1 MRHYSFST
9 WLTIIMLIFFC
20 VMVGLSMEFPAKA
33 RFMPLIVGIPG
44 IALCLIQLAIDLFH
58 SPKSAFHGAPRAGIA
73 HEVPGMEPE
82 LPEFGPHTV
91 RQEITM
97 WTYFVV
103 FVAGIVTFG
112 FYTSAPI
119 MLVTFLRRQAEASW
133 RVSIS
138 LAAGATIVLYLLFGA
153 LLHIQLF
160 PGFVTPWLLR
170 WIGMGAV

>member
-1 MRHYSFST
+1 MRHFSFST
-9 WLTIIMLIFFC
+9 WLTIVMLVFFC
-20 VMVGLSMEFPAKA
+20 VMVGLAMEFPAKA

-44 IALCLIQLAIDLFH
+44 IALCLVQLAIDLLH

-73 HEVPGMEPE
+73 HDVPGIEPE

-97 WTYFVV
+97 WTYFVM
-103 FVAGIVTFG
+103 FVAGILTVG
-112 FYTSAPI
+112 YYVSAPI
-119 MLVTFLRRQAEASW
+119 MLLTFLRRQAEASW
-133 RVSIS
+133 RTS
-138 LAAGATIVLYLLFGA
+138 LLLAIGATVALYLIFGA

-170 WIGMGAV
+170 SLGIGLV

>member
-9 WLTIIMLIFFC
+9 WLTIVMLVFFC
-20 VMVGLSMEFPAKA
+20 VMVGLAMEFPAKA
-33 RFMPLIVGIPG
+33 RFMPLVVGIPG
-44 IALCLIQLAIDLFH
+44 IGLCLVQLAIDLFH

-73 HEVPGMEPE
+73 HEVPGLEPE

-97 WTYFVV
+97 WIYFVA
-103 FVAGIVTFG
+103 FVAAILAFG
-112 FYTSAPI
+112 FYVSIPF
-119 MLVTFLRRQAEASW
+119 MLATFLRRQAESSW
-133 RVSIS
+133 RMSLS
-138 LAAGATIVLYLLFGA
+138 LAVGATVVLYLLFGA

-170 WIGMGAV
+170 TVGIGVV